1 MARLLRAALSMA
13 SFLSAGNIV
22 NGSDSNNG
30 TSMATPW
37 RHAPRLPECTG
48 NRASHTPVAGDQ
60 FIFRGVAFEL
70 NGPAVTATGNADL
83 CFSNVAFTN
92 AVSASLPSGIE
103 LTYGRVMFSSTNGGA
118 ATLLT
123 TSAAS
128 HNVAWTDAASIGSFN

>member
-1 MARLLRAALSMA
+1 MARLLRTALSMA
-13 SFLSAGNIV
+13 SFLSAGNTV

-37 RHAPRLPECTG
+37 LHAPRLPECTG

-60 FIFRGVAFEL
+60 FIFRGVAIEL
-70 NGPAVTATGNADL
+70 NGPAITATGNADL

-92 AVSASLPSGIE
+92 AVSASLPSGNE
-103 LTYGRVMFSSTNGGA
+103 LTYGQVMFSSTNGGA
-118 ATLLT
+118 AMLT

-128 HNVAWTDAASIGSFN
+128 HNVVWTDAASIGSFN